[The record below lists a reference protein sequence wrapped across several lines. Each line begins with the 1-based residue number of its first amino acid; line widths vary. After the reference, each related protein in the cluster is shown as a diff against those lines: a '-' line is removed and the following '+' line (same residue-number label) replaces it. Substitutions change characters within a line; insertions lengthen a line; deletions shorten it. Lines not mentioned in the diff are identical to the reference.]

1 MKILRDRWVIW
12 IGAAG
17 VLLGGV
23 ALPVGVLWQ
32 VFLSIYATAQVGQS
46 QGQPIII
53 VSNPF
58 ITLSNGHDITG
69 TALILIL
76 AITGANVGGLL
87 GILLG
92 LIFSICKNRRQ
103 NYC

>member
-32 VFLSIYATAQVGQS
+32 VFLTIYATAQVGQS
-46 QGQPIII
+46 
-53 VSNPF
+53 
-58 ITLSNGHDITG
+58 
-69 TALILIL
+69 
-76 AITGANVGGLL
+76 
-87 GILLG
+87 
-92 LIFSICKNRRQ
+92 
-103 NYC
+103 